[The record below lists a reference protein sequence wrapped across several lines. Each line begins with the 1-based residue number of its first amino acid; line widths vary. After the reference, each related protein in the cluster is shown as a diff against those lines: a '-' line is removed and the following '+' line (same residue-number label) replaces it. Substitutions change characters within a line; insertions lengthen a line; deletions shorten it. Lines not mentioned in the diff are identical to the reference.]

1 MMKAIYLVNVCILAV
16 VHPFRY
22 LRERKRIVL
31 GVLALFLVGLSLSF
45 LYQEVEKTQAVSN
58 QVPEILPRSVW
69 ATPDDDNYVLNR
81 WPPTESNRFE
91 VRRII
96 LHDTGVSALNDDSLD
111 PRQVIRS
118 IFTTH
123 AKGNGW
129 GDIGYNYVI
138 DRNGQI
144 YQGRMGVNGTRGAHL
159 YVNRTGD
166 NFNFNS
172 IGLTVLG
179 RYGRGFSEM
188 PAPAQ
193 ESVIRLVAWLSS
205 VNGFDPSE
213 IFTDDEIWNF
223 HDGARTSSFRGS
235 RFVDHGDVEAGNGD
249 HQMLD
254 MAYARR
260 RASELKRYYDG
271 LTYLTPE
278 GRLVKM
284 ENGYRRYVPRASGQ
298 VVNISAAQLAM
309 IPEKNVLRQFPDQT
323 LIRHSGGVAVVEDG
337 KRRPIINPEVFVSRY
352 RWEDVIDVTE
362 EEWRQY
368 REGEV
373 VKLRSGMVVRETNSG
388 RIYIVSR
395 GTKVYVPTPQLFI
408 EMGYKWD
415 NITVLPDGTLGTL
428 ENGGTL
434 RRGKHPDGSL
444 ITAEGKGVEYLEDG
458 KKRPIPTPEIFDKQ
472 FRWEDLVKIS
482 LEEWDSYS
490 RGPAVYYP
498 DGTIIRE
505 QNSPD
510 VYVISD
516 GERRKVTSPE
526 VFDNMGY
533 NWANIVIVSD
543 GSSAGMAL
551 GRNIDE
557 SYIVEINP

>member
-1 MMKAIYLVNVCILAV
+1 MCFGLLHREAEKA
-16 VHPFRY
+16 
-22 LRERKRIVL
+22 
-31 GVLALFLVGLSLSF
+31 
-45 LYQEVEKTQAVSN
+45 QAVSN
-58 QVPEILPRSVW
+58 QVPEILPRSTW

-81 WPPTESNRFE
+81 WPPTDSNRFE

-111 PRQVIRS
+111 PKQVIRS

-129 GDIGYNYVI
+129 GDIGYNYII
-138 DRNGQI
+138 DRQGNI

-223 HDGARTSSFRGS
+223 HAGARTSTFTGS
-235 RFVDHGDVEAGNGD
+235 RFVDHGDVEVGNGD

-254 MAYARR
+254 MTYARQ
-260 RASELKRYYDG
+260 RASELKQYYDG
-271 LTYLTPE
+271 LTYRTPE

-284 ENGYRRYVPRASGQ
+284 EDGYRRYVPMAQGE
-298 VVNISAAQLAM
+298 VVSLSSAQFAM
-309 IPEKNVLRQFPDQT
+309 IPERNLLRQFPDQT
-323 LIRHSGGVAVVEDG
+323 LIRHSRGVAVVEDG

-373 VKLRSGMVVRETNSG
+373 VKLRSGMVVSETNSG
-388 RIYIVSR
+388 RVYIVAR
-395 GTKVYVPTPQLFI
+395 GTKVYVPSPELFI
-408 EMGYKWD
+408 EMGYKWS

-428 ENGGTL
+428 TDGGTL

-482 LEEWDSYS
+482 LEEWNSYP
-490 RGPAVYYP
+490 RGEAVYYP
-498 DGTIIRE
+498 NGTIIRE
-505 QNSPD
+505 QNSPE
-510 VYVISD
+510 VFVVSD

-533 NWANIVIVSD
+533 NWANIIIVSD
-543 GSSAGMAL
+543 GSSQGMAL
-551 GRNIDE
+551 GRPIDE
-557 SYIVEINP
+557 SYITEINP

>member
-1 MMKAIYLVNVCILAV
+1 MQKASYFVNLKNHINQ
-16 VHPFRY
+16 RY
-22 LRERKRIVL
+22 IVKRIIVGGGALVL
-31 GVLALFLVGLSLSF
+31 LALCFGLLHR
-45 LYQEVEKTQAVSN
+45 EVEKAQAVSN

-69 ATPDDDNYVLNR
+69 ATADDDNFVLNS
-81 WPPTESNRFE
+81 WPPTQSNTFE
-91 VRRII
+91 IRRVI
-96 LHDTGVSALNDDSLD
+96 LHDTGMSALNNDSLD

-129 GDIGYNYVI
+129 GDIGYNYII
-138 DRNGQI
+138 DRQGRI

-166 NFNFNS
+166 NFNFHS
-172 IGLTVLG
+172 VGLTVLG
-179 RYGRGFSEM
+179 RYGRGFSQM

-193 ESVIRLVAWLSS
+193 ESVIRLVAWISS
-205 VNGFDPSE
+205 VNGFDPNEVFS
-213 IFTDDEIWNF
+213 DQIWNF
-223 HDGARTSSFRGS
+223 HSKGYTSTYTGG

-254 MAYARR
+254 MTYARK

-271 LTYLTPE
+271 LTYRTPE
-278 GRLVKM
+278 GRLIKI
-284 ENGYRRYVPRASGQ
+284 ERGYRRYVPAADGE
-298 VVNISAAQLAM
+298 VVNISATQLALF
-309 IPEKNVLRQFPDQT
+309 PEKNLIRQFPDQT
-323 LIRHSGGVAVVEDG
+323 LIRHSGGVALVEDG
-337 KRRPIINPEVFVSRY
+337 RRRPIINPEVFVSRY

-368 REGEV
+368 RQGEV

-388 RIYIVSR
+388 RVYVVSR
-395 GTKVYVPTPQLFI
+395 GKKVHIPSPQLFI
-408 EMGYKWD
+408 EMGYKWS

-428 ENGGTL
+428 ADGGEL
-434 RRGKHPDGSL
+434 QKGKHPDGSL

-482 LEEWDSYS
+482 LEEWNSYP
-490 RGPAVYYP
+490 RGEAVYYP

-505 QNSPD
+505 QSSPD
-510 VYVISD
+510 VFVISD
-516 GERRKVTSPE
+516 GKRRKVVSPE
-526 VFDNMGY
+526 VFNNMGY
-533 NWANIVIVSD
+533 NWANIIIVSD
-543 GSSAGMAL
+543 GSSRGMAL
-551 GRNIDE
+551 GKPINE
-557 SYIVEINP
+557 SYITEINP